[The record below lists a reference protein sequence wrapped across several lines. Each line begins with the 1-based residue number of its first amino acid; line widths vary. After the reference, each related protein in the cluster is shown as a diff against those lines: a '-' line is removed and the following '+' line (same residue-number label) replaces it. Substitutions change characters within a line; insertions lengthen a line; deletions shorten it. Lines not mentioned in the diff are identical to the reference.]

1 MGYDERREIL
11 ERVEALERMMRSG
24 GGERDDRSDH
34 RHRGGD
40 RDRDR
45 DRGRGRGDRDGWQHR
60 GDRDRSARGNRDFD
74 EKHVIDTIVTLVCD
88 HVGQLLEERDAR
100 AGRRDNGGDEKRLV
114 DLIVHCVSEHVQEIV
129 ATELDRRFGRAD
141 APRSGDAEDAGSGSN
156 GGESE
161 RS

>member
-11 ERVEALERMMRSG
+11 ERLEALERIMRSR

-45 DRGRGRGDRDGWQHR
+45 GRGRGDRDRWEHR
-60 GDRDRSARGNRDFD
+60 GDRDGGARGNRDFD

-141 APRSGDAEDAGSGSN
+141 APRSGDDEDARGGSN
-156 GGESE
+156 SRESE